1 MRFIII
7 LAVILA
13 KATRAIYNL
22 RTDLLILM
30 FCNESSLSLQMI
42 DASYHTNPSLK
53 STAVIISCVVVLL
66 VMAAVVTVVFWK

>member
-1 MRFIII
+1 
-7 LAVILA
+7 
-13 KATRAIYNL
+13 
-22 RTDLLILM
+22 
-30 FCNESSLSLQMI
+30 MI